1 MEEKG
6 SKAKKIVIAVV
17 AIIAVIA
24 IVLGILIATKVIDIN
39 LSKKSKVIAGMEK
52 LGDSFTEPLDK
63 VAEMSEKN
71 GVTPKILDNF
81 SVESG
86 MEVSSELSA
95 NIEKLEID
103 GLRASQKSTVN
114 DVIKLINSA
123 KFGVDVRYDGN
134 ESAYLKINGQA
145 EDAKVSA
152 EVVYDGS
159 QLGVRSEEINEE
171 WLAIKKSELEDLAE
185 DAGVDFDEIKD
196 MINAVM
202 KNADKLVDALEIDE
216 KTQKDIEKRYK
227 KVLEDFIK
235 DKSKEIKSD
244 SAKVSV
250 DGKNKSCKKL
260 TLKLD
265 DKDLVKL
272 LKAYLNAF
280 QKDDQLRGILD
291 NYTNA
296 LADVVKDMG
305 ADVDVDDMKEMIDQ
319 IYENMDD
326 ITDSLDD
333 VEFEGTVSL
342 VVYATA
348 TKVYKTD
355 IIFEDEDVEVA
366 IETTFNKESTVMEL
380 NVEAYDEKMDVG
392 TLTLTEK
399 DNGLTI
405 KIEAGDGLVD
415 ELGFEGSIEID
426 YTIDTSKEEVA
437 IKVDAGEYGSGTL
450 SVKMDIAKNE
460 EKEFEATTTMTLEL
474 DIPDMVAAKA
484 SITEKSAMKVG
495 SATIPSMDK
504 SVSIIN
510 RGEVDQE
517 ALTKYITD
525 SIGNVGELIESLKS
539 IEMLEP
545 YADEIDAIVK
555 ELNTQPTENNDNTTD
570 PANNTTTEGNEV
582 TENNTANAT
591 NDNNTVGE

>member
-63 VAEMSEKN
+63 VSEMSEKN

-123 KFGVDVRYDGN
+123 KFGVDLRYDGN
-134 ESAYLKINGQA
+134 ESAYLKINAAA
-145 EDAKVSA
+145 EDAKLSA
-152 EVVYDGS
+152 EVAYDGS

-171 WLAIKKSELEDLAE
+171 WLALKKSELEDLVE
-185 DAGVDFDEIKD
+185 STGVDFDEIKD

-202 KNADKLVDALEIDE
+202 KNTDKLVDALEIDE

-227 KVLEDFIK
+227 KVLEDYIK

-272 LKAYLNAF
+272 LKAYLNEI
-280 QKDDQLRGILD
+280 QKDDQLRGIID

-296 LADVVKDMG
+296 IADVVKDM
-305 ADVDVDDMKEMIDQ
+305 DVDIDANEMKEMIDQ
-319 IYENMDD
+319 VYENMDD
-326 ITDSLDD
+326 ITDQLDD

-355 IIFEDEDVEVA
+355 IIFEAEDVEIAV
-366 IETTFNKESTVMEL
+366 ETTFNKESTVMEL
-380 NVEAYDEKMDVG
+380 NADIYDEKIDVG

-399 DNGLTI
+399 DNGITL
-405 KIEAGDGLVD
+405 KAEAGKSLLEEAGI
-415 ELGFEGSIEID
+415 EESASIEID
-426 YTIDTSKEEVA
+426 YTIDASKEEAV
-437 IKVDAGEYGSGTL
+437 IKVNAGEYGSGSL

-495 SATIPSMDK
+495 SASIPSMDK
-504 SVSIIN
+504 TVSIT
-510 RGEVDQE
+510 DQE
-517 ALTKYITD
+517 ALTKYLTD
-525 SIGNVGELIESLKS
+525 SLGNVEDLLEDLKS
-539 IEMLEP
+539 IDMLEP
-545 YADEIDAIVK
+545 AIEEIENQIK
-555 ELNTQPTENNDNTTD
+555 TINTEPTENNTD

-582 TENNTANAT
+582 TENNNVSNGTA
-591 NDNNTVGE
+591 DNNTVGE